1 MTINA
6 GHMQMNTVSNYQA
19 MKSVI
24 AVVVALTLTGC
35 TSWIADQIAKAPG
48 SDRTNYIIGKEA
60 RESFAEAYGFKQLDV
75 EVGPPE
81 ARLALTVINP
91 RDYGLE
97 YQFHEYSNDTIEVD
111 FELREPE
118 QLGGAR
124 HPAKGTVIILPGM
137 LQSRYTMTFWGVGL
151 AQRGYR
157 VVLADLRGHGES
169 SGQYLTYGLVESRDT
184 IQIIEALE
192 SAAIAEPPMVLLG
205 ASYGASTALMAA
217 AESKQIDAVVAFAPF
232 TDAASS
238 IEHLARTMFPRLSRM
253 ISEKRMAAAID
264 QASEISGED
273 IRQARAIDVVDRIDV
288 PVLFVHG
295 REDTWVPPRNS
306 FDLYRS
312 ANGSASLLVIPDAG
326 HMDLPMRYDQFSDRV
341 FDWLDKAV
349 RDHAPAVTA
358 SAPRRRPE

>member
-1 MTINA
+1 MVLA
-6 GHMQMNTVSNYQA
+6 
-19 MKSVI
+19 
-24 AVVVALTLTGC
+24 LTGC
-35 TSWIADQIAKAPG
+35 TSWIAGQIARAPG
-48 SDRTNYIIGKEA
+48 PDNTNYIIGKEA
-60 RESFAEAYGFKQLDV
+60 RESFAEAYGFEHLDV
-75 EVGPPE
+75 DVGPPE
-81 ARLALTVINP
+81 ATLALAVINP

-97 YQFHEYSNDTIEVD
+97 YQFHEYRNDTIEVD
-111 FELREPE
+111 FELRDPENLGEVREP
-118 QLGGAR
+118 LR
-124 HPAKGTVIILPGM
+124 GTAIILPGM

-184 IQIIEALE
+184 VQIIEALE
-192 SAAIAEPPMVLLG
+192 AAGLAEPPIVLLG

-217 AESKQIDAVVAFAPF
+217 AESERIDAVVAFAPF

-253 ISEKRMAAAID
+253 ISEKRMAEAID
-264 QASEISGED
+264 RASKIAGED
-273 IRQARAIDVVDRIDV
+273 LRKARAIDVVDRVDA

-306 FDLYRS
+306 FDLFQS

-326 HMDLPMRYDQFSDRV
+326 HMDLPMRYDEFSDRV
-341 FDWLDKAV
+341 FDWLDEAASV
-349 RDHAPAVTA
+349 PASIPTMTTA
-358 SAPRRRPE
+358 SGDGTE

>member
-1 MTINA
+1 
-6 GHMQMNTVSNYQA
+6 MNTSYTHPLIRTFTIVTVA
-19 MKSVI
+19 I
-24 AVVVALTLTGC
+24 ALTGC
-35 TSWIADQIAKAPG
+35 TSWIAGQIATAPG
-48 SDRTNYIIGKEA
+48 PDRTNYIIGKEA
-60 RESFAEAYGFKQLDV
+60 RESFAEAYGFQHLDV
-75 EVGPPE
+75 DVGPPE
-81 ARLALTVINP
+81 AKLALTVINP

-97 YQFHEYSNDTIEVD
+97 YRFHEYRNDTIEVD

-118 QLGGAR
+118 KLGGTR
-124 HPAKGTVIILPGM
+124 QPAKGTVIILPGM

-169 SGQYLTYGLVESRDT
+169 TGQYLTYGLVESRDT
-184 IQIIEALE
+184 VQIIEALE
-192 SAAIAEPPMVLLG
+192 SAAIAEPPVVLLG

-217 AESKQIDAVVAFAPF
+217 ADSKRIDAVVALAPF

-253 ISEKRMAAAID
+253 ISEKKMAEAID
-264 QASEISGED
+264 RASAMSGQD
-273 IRQARAIDVVDRIDV
+273 IRKARAIDVVNRVDA

-306 FDLYRS
+306 FDLFQS

-326 HMDLPMRYDQFSDRV
+326 HMDLPMRYDEFSERV
-341 FDWLDKAV
+341 FDWLDEAV
-349 RDHAPAVTA
+349 SVPASIPAVTTA
-358 SAPRRRPE
+358 SGEEME